1 MVTCHI
7 NIECEVYCYFKWRL
21 IQNLDSEPSVLKV
34 CLWIGPQCWFKIGKL
49 ANNEERSTSA
59 EWQKKRGRWE
69 AFICS
74 LFYFLQWESAAKHGS
89 MSVSPNVFSLEVNC
103 QTGATQLHSMFRGKW
118 LVMNMEMCLLSVA
131 CTHIG
136 KFMKDRHT
144 HIYRLMDSHQTYA
157 NIYNNT
163 NRGAEWSVHPHWVGI
178 STHTHTHKH
187 QTWKTCLIVL
197 ETQNY

>member
-1 MVTCHI
+1 MTVRSHLRHS
-7 NIECEVYCYFKWRL
+7 YFKWKL
-21 IQNLDSEPSVLKV
+21 IQLEFRFRTISFKNLFVNQTTTLIYDWKT
-34 CLWIGPQCWFKIGKL
+34 I

-144 HIYRLMDSHQTYA
+144 HIQI
-157 NIYNNT
+157 N
-163 NRGAEWSVHPHWVGI
+163 G
-178 STHTHTHKH
+178 
-187 QTWKTCLIVL
+187 
-197 ETQNY
+197 